1 MMKVSHKKFARE
13 FIIIMLSQ
21 ISRSSKIILFD
32 HFIASLDIAKIIH
45 ASKHE
50 HSLEFYNDN
59 ISRNLLRDSPE
70 S

>member
-13 FIIIMLSQ
+13 FIIIMFSQ

-50 HSLEFYNDN
+50 HALEF
-59 ISRNLLRDSPE
+59 
-70 S
+70 